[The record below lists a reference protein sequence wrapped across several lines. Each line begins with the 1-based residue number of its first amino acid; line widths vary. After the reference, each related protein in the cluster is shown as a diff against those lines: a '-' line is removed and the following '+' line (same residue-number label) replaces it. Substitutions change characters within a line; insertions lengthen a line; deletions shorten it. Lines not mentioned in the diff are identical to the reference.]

1 MGVSL
6 FEAVRLA
13 FESLRASK
21 LRSALT
27 LVGVMLSTATLIAV
41 MAIIHGMD
49 VYVASSASTMG
60 TDGFRVLRAAFGG
73 YQDAKKFFEAQQ
85 KNPQL
90 TQEEYEFVK
99 TRLTLVGEAGISGTR
114 LGTITYVSDAVP
126 GVAIQGVTPNA
137 AVMSNTQIDLGRFFS
152 DIDERRHLSVV
163 FIGSDLKDRFFPNVD
178 PVGKTISIEGI
189 PFEVIGTAQ
198 PKGSLFGQSQDN
210 YVSIPVST
218 YFKIYGDRSGIGYN
232 FQARNRDTL
241 QQTVDEV
248 RTLIRT
254 HRHLAP
260 QQDDNFSVISS
271 DSLVTL
277 WDMPDRST
285 LGFGNILKAQLLS
298 FGMVVI
304 TGLLMVFSISI
315 SISLSAIQ
323 RYFAGWVPFK
333 GGRVADIAI
342 SFVVTLVLFAIIY
355 RLVPPEHMPWRH
367 IAFGASTTAIL
378 FAVGKAAISAYI
390 GTVGVG
396 SLYGAAGSLF
406 AFLIWLYYSS
416 KRPAAWDLGHASSQ
430 VICIIQTKIWRA
442 TGKMVQPMPGL
453 RSISPAQVGSPLIPP
468 TAASAAST

>member
-137 AVMSNTQIDLGRFFS
+137 AVMSNTQIDLGRFFT
-152 DIDERRHLSVV
+152 DIDDQRHLAVA
-163 FIGSDLKDRFFPNVD
+163 FIGSDLKERFFPNVD
-178 PVGKTISIEGI
+178 PAGKTIAIDGL
-189 PFEVIGTAQ
+189 PFQVIGTAQ

-210 YVSIPVST
+210 YVSIPVGT

-232 FQARNRDTL
+232 FQARNRDSL

-248 RTLIRT
+248 RTLIRA
-254 HRHLAP
+254 HRHLKP
-260 QQDDNFSVISS
+260 QQDDNFSVLSS

-277 WDMPDRST
+277 WDSLTGSIAAMAVAVVSV
-285 LGFGNILKAQLLS
+285 F
-298 FGMVVI
+298 MVVGGVVI
-304 TGLLMVFSISI
+304 MNIMLAVVSERTREIGVRKSVGARRQDILNQFLVESATLAGIGGLIGVTISW
-315 SISLSAIQ
+315 L
-323 RYFAGWVPFK
+323 
-333 GGRVADIAI
+333 IALI
-342 SFVVTLVLFAIIY
+342 VRNTTLVPMETPLNGVIIG
-355 RLVPPEHMPWRH
+355 VSM
-367 IAFGASTTAIL
+367 SV
-378 FAVGKAAISAYI
+378 AVGLFFGIYPARRA
-390 GTVGVG
+390 
-396 SLYGAAGSLF
+396 SLLDPIVA
-406 AFLIWLYYSS
+406 
-416 KRPAAWDLGHASSQ
+416 
-430 VICIIQTKIWRA
+430 
-442 TGKMVQPMPGL
+442 L
-453 RSISPAQVGSPLIPP
+453 RSES
-468 TAASAAST
+468 